1 MLTQA
6 LLINKIMETKQCQ
19 NCHEDFIIESDDFA
33 FYKKMQVPAPTWCWE
48 CQMMCRLAFRNERM
62 IYKRKES
69 LGGKEVISIFSQD
82 KPITV
87 YSQEYWQT
95 DKWDPMQ
102 YGQDYDFSR
111 SFFEQFGELVKRV
124 PWLSLFN
131 WNNVNS
137 EYCNMTTDNK
147 NCYLV
152 FGGDFNEDSA
162 YSTFNFHSK
171 NVMDVYWMN
180 KGELSYE
187 VVDTSGVYKV
197 FFSQYA
203 RDTTDSAFIYNG
215 AGLNNCLGCINLRN
229 KSNAI
234 FNEQYSK
241 EDYAKKKEEF
251 DLGSYSKLEEF
262 KKKFKEFRLKFPHR
276 YAEIVKSVGSTGNNI
291 HNAKNAQNCFDI
303 DEAEDIKNI
312 FLAGWGLKD
321 ARNCNHLGHKSELVY
336 DSVAIFSN
344 TSRIKHSWITSAS
357 HDMTY
362 CFNCR
367 GSSNLFGCVGLKNKS
382 YCIFNKQYS
391 KEEYEDIV
399 PKIIQQMNEVPY
411 LDKKGR
417 TYKYGDF
424 PPAELSL
431 FAYNE
436 TVAQEYFPL
445 TKEEALEQGYSWKDP
460 EPRNYQITLKNKD
473 IPDHIKDVPDSIL
486 NEIIECAHNVESN
499 VESSTF
505 NNTLGCPT
513 TKCNEQ
519 CTQAFRI
526 IPSELDFLRKQ
537 NLPLPRLCPNCRH
550 YQRIK
555 QRRPLKLWKR
565 PCQCAGLKS
574 ANNVYENSVG
584 HEHGGNP
591 CPNKFD
597 TAFAPERPEIVYCEL
612 CYLKEV
618 V

>member
-1 MLTQA
+1 M
-6 LLINKIMETKQCQ
+6 NSETKKCQ
-19 NCHEDFIIESDDFA
+19 NCKQNFTIEPDDFK
-33 FYKKMQVPAPTWCWE
+33 FYEKISVPPPTWCPE
-48 CQMMCRLAFRNERM
+48 CQLMRRLSFRNERM
-62 IYKRKES
+62 LYRRNES
-69 LGGKEVISIFSQD
+69 LEGHEIISIFSAD
-82 KPITV
+82 KPLTV
-87 YSQEYWQT
+87 YAQEYWQG
-95 DKWDPMQ
+95 DRWDPMRSAR
-102 YGQDYDFSR
+102 DYDFSR
-111 SFFEQFGELVKRV
+111 PFFEQLGTLLKEV
-124 PWLSLFN
+124 PWQSLMN

-137 EYCNMTTDNK
+137 DYCNMTTDNK

-152 FGGDFNEDSA
+152 FGGDFNEDCA
-162 YSTFNFHSK
+162 YSTFNFYSR
-171 NVMDVYWMN
+171 NVYDTYWVN
-180 KGELSYE
+180 KCELCYE
-187 VVDTSGVYKV
+187 DIDATNSYKV
-197 FFSQYA
+197 FFSQYF
-203 RDTTDSAFIYNG
+203 RDSTDSIFIYDG
-215 AGLNNCLGCINLRN
+215 ANLNNCIGCVNLRN
-229 KSNAI
+229 KSYAI
-234 FNEQYSK
+234 FNEQFSK
-241 EDYAKKKEEF
+241 EDYLKKF
-251 DLGSYSKLEEF
+251 AQFKLE
-262 KKKFKEFRLKFPHR
+262 FPRR
-276 YAEIVKSVGSTGNNI
+276 YAEIVKAPGSTGNNI
-291 HNAKNAQNCFDI
+291 YNAKKAINCFDI
-303 DEAEDIKNI
+303 DNAEDLKNV

-357 HDMTY
+357 HNMTY

-391 KEEYEDIV
+391 KEEYEEIV
-399 PKIIQQMNEVPY
+399 PKIIQQMNEAPY

-417 TYKYGDF
+417 SYKYGDF

-445 TKEEALEQGYSWKDP
+445 TKEEAIEQGYFWKDP
-460 EPRNYQITLKNKD
+460 EPRNYQVTILNSQ

-486 NEIIECAHNVESN
+486 NEIIECAHYRSPTSIDSECVHNVESR
-499 VESSTF
+499 TF
-505 NNTLGCPT
+505 DNALGGLAT
-513 TKCNEQ
+513 NCNEQ
-519 CTQAFRI
+519 CTEAFRI

-555 QRRPLKLWKR
+555 QRQPLKLWR
-565 PCQCAGLKS
+565 RACQCAGLKS
-574 ANNVYENSVG
+574 ANNIYENSVK
-584 HEHGGNP
+584 HEHGENP

-597 TAFAPERPEIVYCEL
+597 TTFAPERREIVYCEA